1 MNLKEK
7 GAFMF
12 CVLHLP
18 FNNGY
23 HNYIA
28 SSVIAPRIFNQQELI
43 LFQSLIIWVS
53 NCLNQLILFFFVLRL
68 KQFKIEIKLQFQTH

>member
-7 GAFMF
+7 GVFVF

-18 FNNGY
+18 LNNGY

-28 SSVIAPRIFNQQELI
+28 SSLIAPRIFNQQELI
-43 LFQSLIIWVS
+43 LFQGFTQSEFHPRATICS
-53 NCLNQLILFFFVLRL
+53 NKYVN
-68 KQFKIEIKLQFQTH
+68 KQSHLSQHI